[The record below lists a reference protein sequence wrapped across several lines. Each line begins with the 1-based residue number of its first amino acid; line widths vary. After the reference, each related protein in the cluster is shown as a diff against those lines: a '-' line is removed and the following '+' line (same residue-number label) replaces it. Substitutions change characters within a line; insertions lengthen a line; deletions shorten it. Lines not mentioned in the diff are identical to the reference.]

1 MKRDSFSSSQ
11 FTAAAAFILTL
22 LLPAALGAPPVS
34 AADTRVVSIDDE
46 ASTVPLDPALAE
58 VKLVDVPALP
68 GPTSGSK
75 LINGLLGGTLQVG
88 RFTLVVPPLAFSGS
102 ATIRINVPD
111 ASQMK
116 VELNISPASANHF
129 RLPVV
134 LSSNVAGADT
144 PLISKL
150 ETVWFDELAGVWRPV
165 PGSAVNVTG
174 LTVYAPLYH
183 FSTYG
188 VQGKAGW

>member
-1 MKRDSFSSSQ
+1 VKRHSFSPSQ
-11 FTAAAAFILTL
+11 LTAAAAFMLML
-22 LLPAALGAPPVS
+22 LLPTTLITPPVS
-34 AADTRVVSIDDE
+34 AADGTRVISVDDE
-46 ASTVPLDPALAE
+46 PTVSLDPVLE
-58 VKLVDVPALP
+58 ESKLVEVPALP

-102 ATIRINVPD
+102 ATISINVPD
-111 ASQMK
+111 PSQMK
-116 VELNISPASANHF
+116 VELNIWPASANHF

-134 LSSNVAGADT
+134 LSSNVAGVDVS
-144 PLISKL
+144 LISKL
-150 ETVWFDELAGVWRPV
+150 ETVWWDEEDGKWCPV
-165 PGSAVNVTG
+165 NGSAVNVAG

>member
-1 MKRDSFSSSQ
+1 MKRDSFSPSQ
-11 FTAAAAFILTL
+11 FTAAAAFALTL
-22 LLPAALGAPPVS
+22 LLPATLGAPPVS
-34 AADTRVVSIDDE
+34 ADGTRVISVDE
-46 ASTVPLDPALAE
+46 EPLVPVLEEP
-58 VKLVDVPALP
+58 KLVDVPALP

-102 ATIRINVPD
+102 ATISINVPD

-116 VELNISPASANHF
+116 VELNIFPASANHF

-134 LSSNVAGADT
+134 LSSNVSGAVL
-144 PLISKL
+144 PLISEL

-165 PGSAVNVTG
+165 PGSAVNVAG